1 MNKRITD
8 INHIFSTP
16 VWTVIVPNFTAIN
29 TKISSYINNLRSKEP
44 KGKIKSNLAGWHSK
58 NFNLQDAEPLF
69 FINSIMV
76 ILNESLV
83 DMGWDLKNNK
93 LKITGMWSIINPTNA
108 SNARHIHSN
117 NFISAAYY
125 VKAPI
130 NCGDIV
136 FHDPR
141 SANVIRSPIVSNM
154 NKLNST
160 IFSVEPKE
168 GLLVLFPSYLH
179 HSVNSNKS
187 DEERIVLS
195 FNINLIY

>member
-69 FINSIMV
+69 FINSISA

-141 SANVIRSPIVSNM
+141 SANVIRSPIVSNI

-168 GLLVLFPSYLH
+168 GL
-179 HSVNSNKS
+179 
-187 DEERIVLS
+187 S